1 MVALV
6 AAELACGICTG
17 GLRSK
22 VRVIYMLIRVSRVA
36 LGVSRSRGGR
46 ATPRVPRAGGGPEGP
61 PSCTEAVYEGAEA
74 M

>member
-17 GLRSK
+17 RLRSK
-22 VRVIYMLIRVSRVA
+22 EVVVYKLKRVSRVA
-36 LGVSRSRGGR
+36 LGVGRSRGGR